1 MQDAR
6 IRLALAVLGLLAL
19 GGGGFALYSA
29 RRAAPPVVITA
40 PQTSANPNPTPQATN
55 APTANV
61 PKTAPTNI
69 YVDVS
74 GAVRHPWLYAL
85 PAGSRVM
92 KAVLAAGGPTQQAD
106 LDAVNLAEPL
116 KDGEKVY
123 VPLKQSHTVVT
134 VQKAPPGN
142 VIGYAPP
149 KALAPITSAAAAL
162 PTILEPAQTTASVP
176 VGILKKQKTKSGS
189 KGDKITSSSQG
200 QIALNTADATQLE
213 RLPGVGPAMAA
224 RIVAFRDQAHGFQ
237 SIQELQEVDGIGV
250 KKFAKIAPFITL
262 N

>member
-6 IRLALAVLGLLAL
+6 IRLVLAVLGLLAL

-29 RRAAPPVVITA
+29 RHAAPPVVITA
-40 PQTSANPNPTPQATN
+40 PPTDANPAPTPQATTTPAPDVPRA
-55 APTANV
+55 APTH
-61 PKTAPTNI
+61 I

-74 GAVRHPWLYAL
+74 GAVHRPWLYAL
-85 PAGSRVM
+85 PTGSRVM
-92 KAVLAAGGPTQQAD
+92 KAVLAAGGPTSQAD

-123 VPLKQSHTVVT
+123 VPLKQSHTIVT
-134 VQKAPPGN
+134 VPKAPPGN

-149 KALAPITSAAAAL
+149 KAPALISSSPSAL
-162 PTILEPAQTTASVP
+162 PTILEPGEATASVP
-176 VGILKKQKTKSGS
+176 VGTIGKQKTKSSS
-189 KGDKITSSSQG
+189 KGDKITSPSQG

-224 RIVAFRDQAHGFQ
+224 RILAFRDQAHGFQ
-237 SIQELQEVDGIGV
+237 SLQELQEVGGIGP
-250 KKFAKIAPFITL
+250 KKFAKISPFITL

>member
-123 VPLKQSHTVVT
+123 VPLKQSHTIVT

-142 VIGYAPP
+142 VIGYASP
-149 KALAPITSAAAAL
+149 KFPALVPASAAVL
-162 PTILEPAQTTASVP
+162 PTILEPAQNTASLP
-176 VGILKKQKTKSGS
+176 VGTLGKQKTKSSS
-189 KGDKITSSSQG
+189 KGNKITSPSQG
-200 QIALNTADATQLE
+200 QIALNAADATQLE